1 MSETIDMTPL
11 ATITPV
17 NGMGMVLI
25 RARLDR
31 SGAAV
36 AAGAGLALPAQ
47 GRWTAAGARWLGWM
61 SPDEL
66 LLMLPHAE
74 VPEAAAALS
83 GALEG
88 HHALVLD
95 VSDMRCVYDITGR
108 KPGQVIAKLCPVDL
122 RALPADGVRRT
133 RAAQIA
139 CALWRQG
146 TGYRIVAFRAVADY
160 LRDILTLAAAP
171 GSDLDPR

>member
-1 MSETIDMTPL
+1 MP
-11 ATITPV
+11 
-17 NGMGMVLI
+17 
-25 RARLDR
+25 R
-31 SGAAV
+31 SPRGV
-36 AAGAGLALPAQ
+36 
-47 GRWTAAGARWLGWM
+47 
-61 SPDEL
+61 
-66 LLMLPHAE
+66 
-74 VPEAAAALS
+74 AALS
-83 GALEG
+83 RALEG
-88 HHALVLD
+88 HHALVMD

-122 RALPADGVRRT
+122 CALPADGVRRT

>member
-1 MSETIDMTPL
+1 MSDTIEMTPL
-11 ATITPV
+11 ATITRV
-17 NGMGMVLI
+17 NGAGMVLI

-36 AAGAGLALPAQ
+36 AAGAGMDLPSQ
-47 GRWTAAGARWLGWM
+47 GRWTAAGTRWLGWM

-74 VPEAAAALS
+74 VPEAVAALS
-83 GALEG
+83 RALDG
-88 HHALVLD
+88 HHALVMD
-95 VSDMRCVYDITGR
+95 VSDMRCVYDVAGR
-108 KPGQVIAKLCPVDL
+108 KPGHVIAKLCPADL
-122 RALPADGVRRT
+122 GALPADGVRRT

-139 CALWRQG
+139 CAFWRNG
-146 TGYRIVAFRAVADY
+146 TGFRIIAFRAVADY

-171 GSDLDPR
+171 GTDLDPR